1 MSEYQNVRFWQLFR
15 YADWIDKTA
24 VISGI
29 LCSAAAGVGFPLNI
43 LIFRMIINS
52 YVSVSFSA
60 NSVYKNVVWFAVLGV
75 TVFVLTFVQ
84 SSLLGLTSS
93 RQARRIRLLYLQA
106 ILRQDPSWFDQQA
119 SGELISRLSENIDII
134 ESGIGTK
141 LAEFVQNISGF
152 LAGIVISFALGWKLS
167 LVATAMLPTIVI
179 FFALFGFTVKRF
191 TAKELDAYGR
201 AGAIANE
208 VLFAVRTVM
217 SFGGEQKELKRY
229 TMELTTA
236 ESVGIKKSMII
247 GGVMGGI
254 GMSLFC
260 TAALIFWYGI
270 ELLLTENYE
279 SGTVIAVFINIIV
292 GSIFLGNALP
302 SLHYFLTATAS
313 AEKVYSTIERI
324 PPIDKERPGLKLS
337 DFKGNVRFEGVRFA
351 YPTRPD
357 MTITIEDIDLRD
369 LDLKAFRS
377 QLGCVH
383 QEPVLF
389 QGTLADNIR
398 MGKLDATQQELEEA
412 AKLANAHDFIT
423 QFPKGYDTLVQE
435 RGVGLSGGQK
445 QRIAIARALVRKP
458 TLLLLDEATSA
469 LDTKSERQVQAA
481 LDKACTGRTAI
492 IVAHRLT
499 TVRNAD
505 RILVLDK
512 GIIRES
518 GTHDELVAKGGLYA
532 IMLNSQKQPESKE
545 DPELNE
551 ELQTAE
557 RTNANK
563 DLFLDSTAK
572 SNSKHDHL
580 DDLQENA
587 SVVSSNPTLTSHIS
601 SVITSK
607 YRAFSRSPIV
617 RILRLNRP
625 ELTYI
630 ICGCVSCVI
639 VGASQP
645 AFGLLYSQVFQ
656 IFALRNNPPLMRS
669 SVQLVS
675 GLMVLIGVLRFLSM
689 LGEGYFFGVS
699 GERLTRRVRCML
711 FQAILN
717 QELAWFDR
725 PKNQPGN
732 LTARLATEASK
743 IKSLSGS
750 QLGFII
756 EAGVLIKRMR
766 GDSHSEIDN
775 SSMGIAQEAI
785 STERTVFAL
794 NLECYFYDR
803 FKQSLGN
810 HSTVVFKE
818 TMAYALLYALT
829 QSIVMFC
836 FASVFSLGAYL
847 IEAGELTLIA
857 VFRVFIVLNI
867 SAHSLGRAA
876 SIGPETALA
885 KEASKSILV
894 TLDRVP
900 HILTDTGEKPEEPFS
915 GHIEFKRVYFK
926 YPTRSTVYVLK
937 NFSHVITPGQT
948 VALVGQSG
956 CGKSTL
962 LLLVQR
968 LYDPSDLGPDSGIFF
983 DGRNLRQLA
992 PSWIRRQIGIVSQ
1005 EPNLFNLSIREN
1017 IAYGDNTR
1025 EVPMEDIIEAARL
1038 ANIHDFISALPEGY
1052 ETSAGERGTRLSGGQ
1067 KQRIA
1072 IARALVRKPPLLLLD
1087 EATSALDNESERVV
1101 QKALDAAVGSRT
1113 SLVVAHR
1120 LSTVENAEL
1129 VVVLQDGRKIEAGP
1143 PRVLLDAKGVFY
1155 ALHHTELAMNV

>member
-1 MSEYQNVRFWQLFR
+1 MLP
-15 YADWIDKTA
+15 A
-24 VISGI
+24 
-29 LCSAAAGVGFPLNI
+29 
-43 LIFRMIINS
+43 
-52 YVSVSFSA
+52 
-60 NSVYKNVVWFAVLGV
+60 
-75 TVFVLTFVQ
+75 
-84 SSLLGLTSS
+84 
-93 RQARRIRLLYLQA
+93 
-106 ILRQDPSWFDQQA
+106 
-119 SGELISRLSENIDII
+119 
-134 ESGIGTK
+134 
-141 LAEFVQNISGF
+141 
-152 LAGIVISFALGWKLS
+152 IVIL
-167 LVATAMLPTIVI
+167 
-179 FFALFGFTVKRF
+179 FALFGFTVKRF
-191 TAKELDAYGR
+191 TKKELDAYGR

-208 VLFAVRTVM
+208 VLFAIRTVM
-217 SFGGEQKELKRY
+217 SFGGEEKELKRY
-229 TMELTTA
+229 TMELSTA
-236 ESVGIKKSMII
+236 ESVGIKKSMVI

-302 SLHYFLTATAS
+302 SLQHFLIATAS

-324 PPIDKERPGLKLS
+324 PPIDKERPGLQLP

-357 MTITIEDIDLRD
+357 LTVLNDFNLTLQSGQTVALVGVSGSGKSTIVQLLQRFYDPIEGKITIENVDLRD

-398 MGKLDATQQELEEA
+398 MGKLDATQQEIEEA

-423 QFPKGYDTLVQE
+423 QFPRGYDTLVQE

-458 TLLLLDEATSA
+458 KLLLLDEATSS
-469 LDTKSERQVQAA
+469 LDTKSERQVQTA

-518 GTHDELVAKGGLYA
+518 GTHDELVARGGLYT
-532 IMLNSQKQPESKE
+532 IMLNSQNQPESNE
-545 DPELNE
+545 DLELNE

-557 RTNANK
+557 RTNADR
-563 DLFLDSTAK
+563 DLYLDCTAK
-572 SNSKHDHL
+572 PNSKQYHL
-580 DDLQENA
+580 NDQQE
-587 SVVSSNPTLTSHIS
+587 
-601 SVITSK
+601 

-625 ELTYI
+625 ELPYI
-630 ICGCVSCVI
+630 ICGCVTCVI

-645 AFGLLYSQVFQ
+645 AFALLYSEVFQ
-656 IFALRNNPPLMRS
+656 IFALKNNPPLMRS

-689 LGEGYFFGVS
+689 LGEGGLTSRTVKGDQIGGTIIPILDGVSERGDKVYPKPKGYFFGVS
-699 GERLTRRVRCML
+699 GERLTSRVRCML
-711 FQAILN
+711 FQAILS
-717 QELAWFDR
+717 QELAWFDK

-756 EAGVLIKRMR
+756 QAGVLVTMSLTIAFIYSWKLTLLTMAFIPLFVLSGMLQMKRMR
-766 GDSHSEIDN
+766 GDSHSEMDN
-775 SSMGIAQEAI
+775 TSMGIAQEAI
-785 STERTVFAL
+785 SAERTVFAL

-810 HSTVVFKE
+810 HSTV
-818 TMAYALLYALT
+818 
-829 QSIVMFC
+829 
-836 FASVFSLGAYL
+836 
-847 IEAGELTLIA
+847 
-857 VFRVFIVLNI
+857 FIVLNI

-876 SIGPETALA
+876 SVGPETALA
-885 KEASKSILV
+885 KAASKSILL

-915 GHIEFKRVYFK
+915 GHVEFKRVYFK
-926 YPTRSTVYVLK
+926 YPTRSAVYVLK
-937 NFSHVITPGQT
+937 GCVVSHNLQLTITNNIPSQACFTSTSMKILWPQSFKGWNVRTLLKNSWNVAKVVGVQIDRGKMTALRTLTFSEILSLTAHKRLLTGIQSIPTPAGPIDSASAPPETLRQKRLDRQLSRDVTHCSVFGQNFSHVITPGQT

-962 LLLVQR
+962 LHLVQR

-1005 EPNLFNLSIREN
+1005 EPNLFNTTIREN

-1038 ANIHDFISALPEGY
+1038 ANIHDFISTLPEGY

-1067 KQRIA
+1067 KQRVA

-1087 EATSALDNESERVV
+1087 EATSALDNESERAV

-1120 LSTVENAEL
+1120 LSTVENAEM
-1129 VVVLQDGRKIEAGP
+1129 VVVLQDGYKIEAGP

-1155 ALHHTELAMNV
+1155 ALHHTELAMTV